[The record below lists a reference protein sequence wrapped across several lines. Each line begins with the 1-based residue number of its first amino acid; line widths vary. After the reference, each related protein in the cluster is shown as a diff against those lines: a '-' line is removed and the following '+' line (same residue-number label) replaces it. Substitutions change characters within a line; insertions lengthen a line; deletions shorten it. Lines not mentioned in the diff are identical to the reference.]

1 MKVILLE
8 PVEKLG
14 DVGQVVNVKPGYA
27 RNYLLPRGLAA
38 LATEANL
45 KALEA
50 KIRAQAKKAAERK
63 AEAERL
69 KEILEPLTL
78 TLEVKAGET
87 KIYGSVTSRDIA
99 EALEKQHEITI
110 DPKRLQ
116 LAKPIKELGSYEL
129 VYKPHPEVP
138 IQLKVVVE
146 SEENGGLSL
155 RPPHQTAAPRGG
167 GAFERPFPPLCAY
180 WPCGNAREVQ
190 ATSVR
195 FHHLRPGRW

>member
-1 MKVILLE
+1 VKVILLE

-78 TLEVKAGET
+78 TLKVKAGET

-110 DPKRLQ
+110 DPKRLL

-146 SEENGGLSL
+146 SEENGG
-155 RPPHQTAAPRGG
+155 
-167 GAFERPFPPLCAY
+167 
-180 WPCGNAREVQ
+180 
-190 ATSVR
+190 
-195 FHHLRPGRW
+195 

>member
-8 PVEKLG
+8 PVENLG

-27 RNYLLPRGLAA
+27 RNYLIPRGLAA

-50 KIRAQAKKAAERK
+50 KIRAQAKRAAERK

-69 KEILEPLTL
+69 KEILEPITL
-78 TLEVKAGET
+78 TIKVKAGES

-99 EALEKQHEITI
+99 EELEKQHEITI

-129 VYKPHPEVP
+129 TYKPHPEVP

-146 SEENGGLSL
+146 SED
-155 RPPHQTAAPRGG
+155 
-167 GAFERPFPPLCAY
+167 
-180 WPCGNAREVQ
+180 
-190 ATSVR
+190 
-195 FHHLRPGRW
+195 

>member
-8 PVEKLG
+8 PVENLG

-27 RNYLLPRGLAA
+27 RNYLMPRGLAA
-38 LATEANL
+38 LATESNL

-50 KIRAQAKKAAERK
+50 KIRAQAKRAAERK

-69 KEILEPLTL
+69 KEILEPITL
-78 TLEVKAGET
+78 TIKVKAGES

-99 EALEKQHEITI
+99 EELEKQHEITI

-129 VYKPHPEVP
+129 VYKPHPEVS

-146 SEENGGLSL
+146 SED
-155 RPPHQTAAPRGG
+155 
-167 GAFERPFPPLCAY
+167 
-180 WPCGNAREVQ
+180 
-190 ATSVR
+190 
-195 FHHLRPGRW
+195 